1 MEMKTLNLDAV
12 KEIRDLARKNDRNYC
27 NFVSELEKILKT
39 QKPGEW
45 FKRPVDVCDVT
56 LDEVWEQKL
65 GTIKYHKTIHTFS
78 CMYVPNQGVT
88 IREHGHNQL
97 VHKDN
102 NGDIKKTRELYIF
115 YVPSSLVEMKFCRK
129 DETHKLCNNYGCP
142 VYVISAKVTGRG

>member
-1 MEMKTLNLDAV
+1 MKMKTLSLDSV
-12 KEIRDLARKNDRNYC
+12 KEIRDLARRKDRDFF
-27 NFVSELEKILKT
+27 NFVDELEKILKT

-45 FKRPVDVCDVT
+45 FKIPVDVCDVT
-56 LDEVWEQKL
+56 LDEVWEQNL

-78 CMYVPNQGVT
+78 CMYVPNLGVA
-88 IREHGHNQL
+88 IREHGPTQL
-97 VHKDN
+97 VHKDH

-129 DETHKLCNNYGCP
+129 DETHKLFNNYGCP